1 MNIPEVSIVIPTY
14 NHARFINSA
23 LDSVRAQKFINWE
36 VIVVNNFSA
45 DNTIELVQKYND
57 PRIRVVNF
65 ANQGIIAA
73 SRNYG
78 IALASAPFVA
88 FLDSDD
94 LWYQEKLSYCLEKLA
109 QGYDLVCHDEVWVG
123 PGNRKR
129 EVQYGP
135 EKRATFDGLLFD
147 GNCVSTSA
155 VVVRR
160 TWLEKVNQFS
170 TSTDYVTAEDYDLWL
185 KLAFAGAKFGFINK
199 VLGEYLIHHGGESR
213 AVLRNME
220 AVMAVYSSHK
230 KNLSGDLVSF
240 RNRRREAL
248 IYYSGAR
255 GLQDAKNYWSAWP
268 YFLKAIRCY
277 PFVAKFY
284 IAMALNFLLL
294 RP

>member
-1 MNIPEVSIVIPTY
+1 MNTTEVSIVIPTY
-14 NHARFINSA
+14 NHARFINRA

-78 IALASAPFVA
+78 IALTSAPFVA

-147 GNCVSTSA
+147 GNCISTSA

-170 TSTDYVTAEDYDLWL
+170 TSSDYVTAEDYDLWL
-185 KLAFAGAKFGFINK
+185 KLALAGAKFGFINK
-199 VLGEYLIHHGGESR
+199 VLGEYLIHQGGESR

-220 AVMAVYSSHK
+220 AVMAVYRLHK
-230 KNLSGDLVSF
+230 KNVSGSLIRS

-255 GLQDAKNYWSAWP
+255 GLQDAENYWSAWP
-268 YFLKAIRCY
+268 YFFKAIRCY

-284 IAMALNFLLL
+284 IAMALNLLLL